1 MIEQADFLKYAFA
14 EKGDRIPFP
23 LDRDAK
29 NMSLEEGFNGLF
41 SQNPE
46 SGGIYLNREQFN
58 QLMYLISSGTRD
70 LQLNG
75 GRLFDMGI
83 SGTIGYPA
91 GARVIV
97 YYNVLTRQIEQQPTM
112 FNDISLSQT
121 ISLVSMKENNQ
132 VSPFEAG
139 ALFSAWWIDDGLNI
153 GDLKICSADITNT
166 NFKIPSGYVDI
177 GNSNPDFLYSYADYP
192 RINYLKTQ
200 NALPALIIDNNDNT
214 TFKILDCRAYTM
226 QVFNNG
232 GEIDPNREFNT
243 LQGDA
248 IRNIKGTSPQISC
261 AWNSSKNCTEKD
273 SPYYD
278 PVFYNGLKHIVTNA
292 DLNLRNIQK
301 RTFDASRCVPTANRN
316 RVHNMNIK
324 AYIKL

>member
-1 MIEQADFLKYAFA
+1 MIQQADFLKYAFA

-23 LDRDAK
+23 LDRDHK
-29 NMSLEEGFNGLF
+29 NMSLEEGFNSLF

-46 SGGIYLNREQFN
+46 SGGVYLNREQFN

-121 ISLVSMKENNQ
+121 ISLVSMKDNNQ
-132 VSPFEAG
+132 VSPFEEG
-139 ALFSAWWIDDGLNI
+139 ALFSAWWIDDGLNV

-166 NFKIPSGYVDI
+166 NFKIPSGYLDI
-177 GNSNPDFLYSYADYP
+177 GHNNPDFLYSYADYP

-200 NALPALIIDNNDNT
+200 NALPALIIDNNDST

-248 IRNIKGTSPQISC
+248 IRNIKGTVPQISG
-261 AWNSSKNCTEKD
+261 AWNSTVGFTEKD
-273 SPYYD
+273 SPFYD
-278 PVFYNGLKHIVTNA
+278 PVGYSGQRRVVSNENWNSN
-292 DLNLRNIQK
+292 NLQK
-301 RTFDASRCVPTANRN
+301 RTFDASRSVPTANRN